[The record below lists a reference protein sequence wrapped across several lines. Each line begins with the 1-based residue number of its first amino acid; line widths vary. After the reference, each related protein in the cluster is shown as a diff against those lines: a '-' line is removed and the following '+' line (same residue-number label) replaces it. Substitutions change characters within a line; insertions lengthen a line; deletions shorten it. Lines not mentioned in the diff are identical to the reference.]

1 MSNYTYE
8 DRREVYEMGV
18 GELDVDMQI
27 TVAIEKMSKVIKELC
42 KIKRGIGDREHLAEK
57 IADATI
63 MLEQLRVIFN
73 IDSTVCDKMDAK
85 LLREKRSMIY
95 LPRLRRRGD
104 NG

>member
-1 MSNYTYE
+1 MSNCPYE
-8 DRREVYEMGV
+8 ERRNIYE
-18 GELDVDMQI
+18 EAIDKLDVDTQI
-27 TVAIEKMSKVIKELC
+27 TVAIEKMSEVIKELC
-42 KIKRGIGDREHLAEK
+42 EIKRGIGDREHLAEK

-73 IDSTVCDKMDAK
+73 INSTVCDKMDAK
-85 LLREKRSMIY
+85 LLRAKRSMIY

>member
-1 MSNYTYE
+1 MNNYTYE
-8 DRREVYEMGV
+8 ERRNIYE
-18 GELDVDMQI
+18 EAIDKLDVDTQI
-27 TVAIEKMSKVIKELC
+27 TVAIEKMSEVIKELC

-73 IDSTVCDKMDAK
+73 INSTVCDKMDAK
-85 LLREKRSMIY
+85 LLRAKRSMIY

>member
-1 MSNYTYE
+1 MSNCPYE
-8 DRREVYEMGV
+8 ERRNIYELCIA
-18 GELDVDMQI
+18 ELDVDTQI

-42 KIKRGIGDREHLAEK
+42 KIKRGIVDREHLAEK

-85 LLREKRSMIY
+85 LLRAKRSMIY